1 MARSSILG
9 TSPPPIEPEG
19 RDTAS
24 LGPGDSSDSGSDMM
38 GLADSEGGDPNLAT
52 DLVAGEDQG
61 SLQLSPDALSSSSD
75 AAGTGESRGAV
86 ADGGKPDGWDIGVDK
101 VFTPGGEEGIA
112 DEEDPDLAFIDTAEA
127 DDPQFEDDP
136 DEAEDGD
143 PAPGQLP

>member
-9 TSPPPIEPEG
+9 TSPSPSEPEG
-19 RDTAS
+19 HDTAS
-24 LGPGDSSDSGSDMM
+24 LGPGDSSDSGGDMM
-38 GLADSEGGDPNLAT
+38 GIADGEGGDPNLAT
-52 DLVAGEDQG
+52 DLAAGGDQS
-61 SLQLSPDALSSSSD
+61 SLQLSPDALNSSSD

-86 ADGGKPDGWDIGVDK
+86 ADSGKPDGWDIGVDK

-143 PAPGQLP
+143 SAPGQLP